1 MDSITAAIL
10 FVLSAFVT
18 FASIRFNRKSRNK
31 SSALLPALFGALTV
45 IIGLFLVLKLL
56 GYQG

>member
-1 MDSITAAIL
+1 MDTVTAAIL
-10 FVLSAFVT
+10 FVLSAFLT

-31 SSALLPALFGALTV
+31 SSRVLPALFGALTV

-56 GYQG
+56 GFQG